1 MISRFLCT
9 RVIDH
14 PLILRGRRNH
24 AGERGSRGGER
35 RPDQRDGRAATI
47 VPTESGRAS
56 PAEAIRTA
64 RTVDDR
70 LYKGF
75 DASTP
80 VIVERRL
87 ETVTTRFS
95 PREKPDE

>member
-1 MISRFLCT
+1 MISRFPCT

-14 PLILRGRRNH
+14 PLMLPGRRNH

-47 VPTESGRAS
+47 VPTESGRAAR
-56 PAEAIRTA
+56 AEAVRTA
-64 RTVDDR
+64 RTVNDR
-70 LYKGF
+70 LCEGF
-75 DASTP
+75 DASELAL
-80 VIVERRL
+80 VERWL

-95 PREKPDE
+95 PGEN